1 MPDGE
6 VVLRAERDED
16 GVRHLAARLTAEG
29 DLVVEGQDIGPG
41 VEEFFGEGNTEY
53 EWAHTVRV
61 ADLPLLVAALGGA
74 PGDDVL
80 ALLAER
86 CDGPDSDELSRLLG
100 PDGPVPA
107 DRWSRI
113 GG

>member
-1 MPDGE
+1 MSDRH

-16 GVRHLAARLTAEG
+16 GVRHLGARLTAGG
-29 DLVVEGQDIGPG
+29 DLVVEGQDVGPG
-41 VEEFFGEGNTEY
+41 VERFFGEGTTEY
-53 EWAHTVRV
+53 EWTHTVRA
-61 ADLPLLVAALGGA
+61 ADLPALVAALDGD

-80 ALLAER
+80 TLLER
-86 CDGPDSDELSRLLG
+86 RCSGDDAAELSRLLG

>member
-1 MPDGE
+1 MSDRQ
-6 VVLRAERDED
+6 VVLRSERDE
-16 GVRHLAARLTAEG
+16 GGIRHLSARLTTDG

-41 VEEFFGEGNTEY
+41 VEQFFGEGNTEY

-61 ADLPLLVAALGGA
+61 ADLPQLGAALGGL
-74 PGDDVL
+74 PGDDIL
-80 ALLAER
+80 TLLAQR
-86 CDGPDSDELSRLLG
+86 CSGPDEAELSRLLV

-107 DRWSRI
+107 ELWSRI

>member
-1 MPDGE
+1 MSDRQ
-6 VVLRAERDED
+6 VVLRTERDED
-16 GVRHLAARLTAEG
+16 GVRHLAARLTAGG

-41 VEEFFGEGNTEY
+41 VEYVFGEGNTEY
-53 EWAHTVRV
+53 EWTHTVRV
-61 ADLPLLVAALGGA
+61 ADLPALVAALGGE

-80 ALLAER
+80 ALLSRR
-86 CDGPDSDELSRLLG
+86 CSGDDAAELSRLLG